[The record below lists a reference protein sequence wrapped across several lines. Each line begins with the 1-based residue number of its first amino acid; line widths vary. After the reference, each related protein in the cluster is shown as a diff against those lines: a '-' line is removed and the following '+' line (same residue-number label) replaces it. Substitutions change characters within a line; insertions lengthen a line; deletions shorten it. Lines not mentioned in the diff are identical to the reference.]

1 MTEAEI
7 QAELLLVNAAISDLL
22 TGKAQSVS
30 IAGRSVTKTSLNEL
44 RELRKSLYEELALAQ
59 GGGRPFVASF
69 RRPNGASGVSPF
81 GVYP

>member
-7 QAELLLVNAAISDLL
+7 QAELILVNAAISDLL

-30 IAGRSVTKTSLNEL
+30 IAGRSVTKTSLSEL
-44 RELRKSLYEELALAQ
+44 RDLRKGLLASLAFVQ
-59 GGGRPFVASF
+59 GGGRASVASF
-69 RRPNGASGVSPF
+69 RIPSGGSGVSPF